1 MVVGCT
7 FYVKAIQQNKT
18 SQVMLQGQAA
28 PNSKWLKNSKWFKTA
43 KDYFSL
49 MLPVHGVSAGS
60 LAGRAHTIWLSGDQA
75 RPAE

>member
-18 SQVMLQGQAA
+18 RQVMLQGQAA
-28 PNSKWLKNSKWFKTA
+28 PNSKWLKAA